1 MSIMGTNE
9 FFLKKT
15 ARRRAIRDS
24 AGDRL
29 FVSVLT
35 VISFI
40 ILVLVLYPLIFVLS
54 SSFSS
59 GDAVMFGKVTFLP
72 VEFSVE
78 GYRMVLNEAALIRGF
93 RNSLLYTSLGTTI
106 NIVMTTL
113 LAFPLSRRRMPGSNV
128 IMFLVVFTMFFSGG
142 LIPTFLIVSR
152 MGMID
157 TVWAMVIPN
166 AISTFN
172 LIIMR
177 TYFQNSIP
185 EELYESASLD
195 GCGYFRYLIKI
206 VLPLSKPILA
216 VLVLYYAVGHWNSY
230 FNALIY
236 LRSSRLISLQLALRS
251 ILLANQITS
260 SAGGEGFG
268 EVAKIG
274 LTVKYA
280 VIVISSI
287 PVIILYPFIQKY
299 FIKGVMI
306 GALKG

>member
-1 MSIMGTNE
+1 MGMTGIS
-9 FFLKKT
+9 LK
-15 ARRRAIRDS
+15 RNIRPRAIRDS

-29 FVSVLT
+29 FVIVLS
-35 VISFI
+35 VISLL
-40 ILVLVLYPLIFVLS
+40 ILVVVVYPLLFVLS
-54 SSFSS
+54 SSLSS

-72 VEFSVE
+72 VGFSAE
-78 GYRMVLNEAALIRGF
+78 GYKLVFQEASLIRGF
-93 RNSLLYTSLGTTI
+93 RNSVLYTGLGTLI
-106 NIVMTTL
+106 NIIMTTL
-113 LAFPLSRRRMPGSNV
+113 LAFPLSRRRMPGHNT

-142 LIPTFLIVSR
+142 LIPTFLIVNR
-152 MGMID
+152 LGMVD
-157 TVWAMVIPN
+157 TIWAMVIPS

-195 GCGYFRYLIKI
+195 GCGYFRYLIRI

-230 FNALIY
+230 FDALIY
-236 LRSSRLISLQLALRS
+236 LRSSRLISLQLALRN
-251 ILLANQITS
+251 ILLANQVTS
-260 SAGGEGFG
+260 NSGGEGFG

-280 VIVISSI
+280 VIVVSSI

>member
-1 MSIMGTNE
+1 MGIKRNIE
-9 FFLKKT
+9 KKKALT
-15 ARRRAIRDS
+15 STMRDS

-29 FVSVLT
+29 FLQILT

-40 ILVLVLYPLIFVLS
+40 ILLVVLYPLVFVVS

-59 GDAVMFGKVTFLP
+59 GDAVMSGRVYLWP
-72 VEFSVE
+72 VEFSTE
-78 GYRMVLNEAALIRGF
+78 GYRLVMQESTILRGF
-93 RNSLLYTSLGTTI
+93 RNSLMYMGVGTII
-106 NIVMTTL
+106 NLVMTTL
-113 LAFPLSRRRMPGSNV
+113 LAFPLSRRRMPGRDL
-128 IMFLVVFTMFFSGG
+128 IMFAIVFTMFFSGG

-152 MGMID
+152 MGMVD
-157 TVWAMVIPN
+157 TFWAMVIPG

-185 EELYESASLD
+185 EELFEPAALD
-195 GCGYFRYLIKI
+195 GCGNFRFLLRIA
-206 VLPLSKPILA
+206 LPLSKPIIA

-236 LRSSRLISLQLALRS
+236 LRSSSKISLQLALRN
-251 ILLANQITS
+251 ILLANQMS
-260 SAGGEGFG
+260 SGSGAEGFG
-268 EVAKIG
+268 ETAKIG

-280 VIVISSI
+280 VIVVSSL
-287 PVIILYPFIQKY
+287 PVVILYPFIQKY

-306 GALKG
+306 GAIKG